1 MYFLKKLCYINSST
15 TFDQNYIMSNALNQT
30 QLNGA
35 HRVVAQFVRS
45 HEQHD
50 SFISRDL
57 DQTSFIRGYGYQT

>member
-1 MYFLKKLCYINSST
+1 
-15 TFDQNYIMSNALNQT
+15 MSNALNQT

-35 HRVVAQFVRS
+35 QRVVAQFVRS
-45 HEQHD
+45 HELHD